1 MKRDRDIYKGPLLG
15 VLIGFIA
22 FLLCPGVDGENGR
35 GPDGGSVAQRLV
47 PGEKLH
53 YKGYIFGFIPVGD
66 VWMEVAEGNWEG
78 RDVYRISARGY
89 GSCPFYTLDI
99 SLTSYVDRATGLSLA
114 YGDRQTGT
122 EVRERALLFDRG
134 KGMVAYR
141 KRRGP
146 YHTEKEMEAAPWYTR
161 NETKVPEGTNDVLNS
176 LYSARS
182 IGTGVGDKG
191 SFWFIEKDWP
201 WRVDVEV
208 IGERK
213 MRLKGLGTF
222 DVLRIDIRPDY
233 SSRQDK
239 AAEFRGLFGVG
250 GTLQVYVEKET
261 KIPLMVTGRVPVA
274 YIFRPTVTA
283 VLKEMELPGDN

>member
-53 YKGYIFGFIPVGD
+53 YKGYIFGFVPVGD
-66 VWMEVAEGNWEG
+66 VWMEAAEGTREG
-78 RDVYRISARGY
+78 RDVYLISARGY

-99 SLTSYVDRATGLSLA
+99 RLTSYVDRATGLSLA

-134 KGMVAYR
+134 KNVAAYR

-146 YHTEKEMEAAPWYTR
+146 YETEEEMDAAPWYTR
-161 NETKVPEGTNDVLNS
+161 NETAVPEGTNDVLNS
-176 LYSARS
+176 LYYARS
-182 IGTGVGDKG
+182 IGDEVGYEG
-191 SFWFIEKDWP
+191 
-201 WRVDVEV
+201 
-208 IGERK
+208 
-213 MRLKGLGTF
+213 
-222 DVLRIDIRPDY
+222 
-233 SSRQDK
+233 
-239 AAEFRGLFGVG
+239 
-250 GTLQVYVEKET
+250 
-261 KIPLMVTGRVPVA
+261 
-274 YIFRPTVTA
+274 
-283 VLKEMELPGDN
+283 